1 MSIDVAR
8 LINGALKRDKAS
20 ISKLITLIE
29 ENPLSSISVI
39 TQIPYQPKTA
49 HVVGFTGSAGVG
61 KSTLINAVATLLARE
76 GNSIAVIAVD
86 PRSPITGG
94 AVMGDRVRMKDVPK
108 EVYIRSMTTREEES
122 LPLKTLLTIELLER
136 LGFDYIILETPGA
149 GQFSTRIMSVADT
162 IVVVLM
168 PESGDEIQAIKAG
181 IMEIGD
187 VYVVNKAD
195 LPGANLTYN
204 QVLFAL
210 DSVVKRGWTPKVIL
224 TNALSIASVEP
235 LAKTIKEHAAF
246 TRMNGLDIEKRA
258 LRRSLELYLVISEKL
273 NKVIKEVSMPQTNL
287 FKEFEKLLKDG
298 GSLKEFTKKIKEEIT
313 NKIEVLVTE

>member
-1 MSIDVAR
+1 MSSDVTR
-8 LINGALKRDKAS
+8 LISGALKKDKAS
-20 ISKLITLIE
+20 VSKLITLVE
-29 ENPLSSISVI
+29 TDPLNSITTIARV
-39 TQIPYQPKTA
+39 PYQPKTA

-61 KSTLINAVATLLARE
+61 KSTLINAVATLLAQE
-76 GNSIAVIAVD
+76 GSFVAVVAVD

-94 AVMGDRVRMKDVPK
+94 AILGDRVRMKNVPK
-108 EVYIRSMTTREEES
+108 EVYVRSMTTREEES
-122 LPLKTLLTIELLER
+122 LPLKTLLTVELLER

-187 VYVVNKAD
+187 IYVINKAD

-210 DSVVKRGWTPKVIL
+210 NSTERRGWVPKVVL
-224 TNALSIASVEP
+224 TNALSIVSVEP
-235 LAKTIKEHAAF
+235 LINVIKEHATF
-246 TRMNGLDIEKRA
+246 VREKKLDEEKRV
-258 LRRSLELYLVISEKL
+258 LRRSLELQLIISEEL
-273 NKVIKEVSMPQTNL
+273 NKVVKEVSMPQTTL
-287 FKEFEKLLKDG
+287 FKEFEKLLRDG
-298 GSLKEFTKKIKEEIT
+298 GSLRELIKKIRE
-313 NKIEVLVTE
+313 

>member
-1 MSIDVAR
+1 MSVDISR
-8 LINGALKRDKAS
+8 LISGALKKDKVS
-20 ISKLITLIE
+20 VSKLITLVE
-29 ENPLSSISVI
+29 TDPLNSISVI
-39 TQIPYQPKTA
+39 MRIPYQPKTA
-49 HVVGFTGSAGVG
+49 HVVGFTGAAGVG

-76 GNSIAVIAVD
+76 GGSVAIIAVD

-94 AVMGDRVRMKDVPK
+94 AIMGDRVRMKDVPK
-108 EVYIRSMTTREEES
+108 EVYVRSMTTREEES

-136 LGFDYIILETPGA
+136 LGFDYVILETPGA

-187 VYVVNKAD
+187 IYVVNKAD

-210 DSVVKRGWTPKVIL
+210 NSAERRGWTPRVIL

-235 LAKTIKEHAAF
+235 LVSAIKDHAVF
-246 TRMNGLDIEKRA
+246 VRKIGLDIEKRI
-258 LRRSLELYLVISEKL
+258 LRRSLELQLIIGEELS
-273 NKVIKEVSMPQTNL
+273 KVIEEVSTPQTTL
-287 FKEFEKLLKDG
+287 FKEFEKLLRG
-298 GSLKEFTKKIKEEIT
+298 SGSLKEFLKRIKEEVSSRI
-313 NKIEVLVTE
+313 NALPH

>member
-1 MSIDVAR
+1 MSIDAAR
-8 LINGALKRDKAS
+8 LISGALRKDKAS
-20 ISKLITLIE
+20 VSKLITLIE
-29 ENPLSSISVI
+29 TDPLNSISVI
-39 TQIPYQPKTA
+39 TQIPYQPKNA
-49 HVVGFTGSAGVG
+49 HIIGFTGSAGVG

-76 GNSIAVIAVD
+76 GSSVAVIAVD

-94 AVMGDRVRMKDVPK
+94 AIMGDRVRMKDVPK
-108 EVYIRSMTTREEES
+108 EVYVRSMTTREEES

-210 DSVVKRGWTPKVIL
+210 NSAERRGWTPKVIL

-235 LAKTIKEHAAF
+235 LANTIKEHANF
-246 TRMNGLDIEKRA
+246 IRNMRLDTEKRA
-258 LRRSLELYLVISEKL
+258 LRRSLELQLIIGEEL
-273 NKVIKEVSMPQTNL
+273 NKIIKEVSTPQTTL
-287 FKEFEKLLKDG
+287 FKEFEKLLRDG
-298 GSLKEFTKKIKEEIT
+298 GSLKEFIKKVKEEISSRV
-313 NKIEVLVTE
+313 NAPRN

>member
-1 MSIDVAR
+1 MSVDVTR
-8 LINGALKRDKAS
+8 LISGALKKDKAS
-20 ISKLITLIE
+20 VSKLITLVE
-29 ENPLSSISVI
+29 TDPLNSISVI
-39 TQIPYQPKTA
+39 TRIPYQPKTT
-49 HVVGFTGSAGVG
+49 HVVGFTGAAGVG

-76 GNSIAVIAVD
+76 GGSVAIIAVD

-94 AVMGDRVRMKDVPK
+94 AIMGDRVRMKDVPK
-108 EVYIRSMTTREEES
+108 EVYVRSMTTREEES

-136 LGFDYIILETPGA
+136 LGFDYVILETPGA

-187 VYVVNKAD
+187 IYVVNKAD

-210 DSVVKRGWTPKVIL
+210 NSAERRGWTPKVIL

-235 LAKTIKEHAAF
+235 LASAIKDHAIF
-246 TRMNGLDIEKRA
+246 VRKIGLDLEKRT
-258 LRRSLELYLVISEKL
+258 LRRSLELQLIIGEELS
-273 NKVIKEVSMPQTNL
+273 KVIKEVSTPQTTL
-287 FKEFEKLLKDG
+287 FKEFEKLLRDG
-298 GSLKEFTKKIKEEIT
+298 GSLKEFLKRIKEEVSSRI
-313 NKIEVLVTE
+313 NE

>member
-1 MSIDVAR
+1 MNVDVAK
-8 LINGALKRDKAS
+8 LVSGALKKDKAS
-20 ISKLITLIE
+20 VSKLITLVE
-29 ENPLSSISVI
+29 TDPLNSISVI
-39 TQIPYQPKTA
+39 TRIPYQPKTA
-49 HVVGFTGSAGVG
+49 HIIGFTGSAGVG

-76 GNSIAVIAVD
+76 GSSVAVIAVD

-94 AVMGDRVRMKDVPK
+94 AIMGDRVRMKDVPK
-108 EVYIRSMTTREEES
+108 EVYVRSMTTREEES

-187 VYVVNKAD
+187 IYVVNKAD

-210 DSVVKRGWTPKVIL
+210 NSTERKGWTPKVIL
-224 TNALSIASVEP
+224 TNALSITNVEP
-235 LAKTIKEHAAF
+235 LVNAIKDHATF
-246 TRMNGLDIEKRA
+246 VKGKGLDTEKRT
-258 LRRSLELYLVISEKL
+258 LRRSLELQLMIEEELSKI
-273 NKVIKEVSMPQTNL
+273 IKEVSKPQTTL
-287 FKEFEKLLKDG
+287 YKEFEKLLKSNE
-298 GSLKEFTKKIKEEIT
+298 SLKEFIKKIKEEISNRIST
-313 NKIEVLVTE
+313 SPH

>member
-1 MSIDVAR
+1 MNVDVAK
-8 LINGALKRDKAS
+8 LVSGALKKDKAS
-20 ISKLITLIE
+20 VSKLITLVE
-29 ENPLSSISVI
+29 TDPLNSISVI
-39 TQIPYQPKTA
+39 TRIPYQPKTA
-49 HVVGFTGSAGVG
+49 HIIGFTGSAGVG

-76 GNSIAVIAVD
+76 GSSVAVIAVD

-94 AVMGDRVRMKDVPK
+94 AIMGDRVRMKDVPK
-108 EVYIRSMTTREEES
+108 EVYVRSMTTREEES

-187 VYVVNKAD
+187 IYVVNKAD

-210 DSVVKRGWTPKVIL
+210 NSTERKGWTPKVIL
-224 TNALSIASVEP
+224 TNALSITNVEP
-235 LAKTIKEHAAF
+235 LVNAIKDHATF
-246 TRMNGLDIEKRA
+246 VKGKGLDTEKRT
-258 LRRSLELYLVISEKL
+258 LRRSLELQLMIEEELSKI
-273 NKVIKEVSMPQTNL
+273 IKEVSKPQTTIY
-287 FKEFEKLLKDG
+287 KEFEKLLKSNE
-298 GSLKEFTKKIKEEIT
+298 SLKEFIKKIKEEISNRIST
-313 NKIEVLVTE
+313 SPH